1 MNSTIRKSDHHLEIS
16 FFLLRWL
23 FLISA
28 PIVFYFLHQDAPA
41 FYDWSMFGVLWLFGF
56 IYMAVTQAILHMSK
70 QGTSL
75 YFWNTKGGV
84 IFDFVA
90 FIWLIAITGGVY
102 SPLFPIAY
110 LIILHVAIYWE
121 LKGAVLFSFLLS
133 IGTTFITIIGG
144 TPFSTN
150 LWLVYSMNQLFM
162 LLMGLL
168 GGFLVTRERKHYFE
182 KRALEEVAKMDYL
195 TNLRNHRSFQETL
208 QNYLHTNQHF
218 WLVLADLDR
227 FKCVNDKYGHE
238 MGDQVLAKV
247 GSVLDYGVEGYS
259 GTAFRY
265 GGEEFSILFKSSDR
279 DQVAAAL
286 KELKDK
292 IENLRF
298 LANEN
303 EFSISMSF
311 GCVECTETESSN
323 LVKMAD
329 DRLYEAKRAGR
340 NTIIMN
346 KTWIGTEQSH
356 LEREYSEG
364 EYRVEGK

>member
-1 MNSTIRKSDHHLEIS
+1 VGKVNHTIRKSDHHLEIS

-23 FLISA
+23 FLIVA
-28 PIVFYFLHQDAPA
+28 PIVFYFLHQEAPVS
-41 FYDWSMFGVLWLFGF
+41 YDWVEFVVLWVFGF
-56 IYMAVTQAILHMSK
+56 LYMAVTQVILHTSK

-84 IFDFVA
+84 IFDYVA

-102 SPLFPIAY
+102 SPLFPISY

-133 IGTTFITIIGG
+133 IGTTLITITSG

-150 LWLVYSMNQLFM
+150 YWLVYSMNQLFM

-182 KRALEEVAKMDYL
+182 KRALERVAKMDYL
-195 TNLRNHRSFQETL
+195 TNLENHRSFQETL
-208 QNYLHTNQHF
+208 QNYIHMKQHF

-247 GSVLDYGVEGYS
+247 GSVLDYVVEANS
-259 GTAFRY
+259 GIAFRY
-265 GGEEFSILFKSSDR
+265 GGEEFSILFKSTDR
-279 DQVAAAL
+279 EKVASTLIDL
-286 KELKDK
+286 KEK
-292 IENLRF
+292 IENLLF
-298 LANEN
+298 QANEK
-303 EFSISMSF
+303 EFTISMSF

-340 NTIIMN
+340 NTIIMDS
-346 KTWIGTEQSH
+346 KWTETEQR
-356 LEREYSEG
+356 LY
-364 EYRVEGK
+364 